1 MGQEITTSQVRI
13 KRFLGLNNKIT
24 DTAIDLRE
32 ASALQNV
39 NITEESVDQ
48 RNGSTKLHAV
58 AFKDKTD
65 TVVKNITG
73 LYEGILNG
81 TRYQVGIGGD
91 AFKQLSAGAW
101 VDRTGAVTITED
113 DDTHWSFATFL
124 DGSTTEVIIAANG
137 VDAPLKWTGAGNAT
151 ALATPPGDFN
161 FPVVHK
167 NKLWVAVDDV
177 IYFSGL
183 RDGESWDTSNDIARF
198 INKGEII
205 TGLYRYSDRIVVFQE
220 SAIHVVSGSSTRDL
234 YIQTV
239 VTGDGCASGF
249 SIQEIESRR
258 YGNILVFMSI
268 DGTFKGF
275 NGTKNLIKLGDLAE
289 PLFRRMNANR
299 KQQTVSL
306 NYRKLGQYW
315 LGTTY
320 GSGSENDQIMIYDY
334 LNDIYSNDQGRPLSS
349 ILYHAG
355 IKPNAMAVFTT
366 NGAEI
371 PVTANYS
378 GFALQQ
384 DSGLLDEET
393 TAITS
398 QWRSGRIDF
407 NAPSHVK
414 MLTDLNIVTT
424 QSSATNMAINVTTG
438 ALAGTASLSID
449 AAGGLW
455 GVDEWGTMLWS
466 APSTAYTRA
475 EITPNPST
483 SEDAIAGRYHQFE
496 FSHSD
501 SEEAMSVEELI
512 IGVTDLGDQ
521 PEFLEVA

>member
-1 MGQEITTSQVRI
+1 MGQEITTTPIRI
-13 KRFLGLNNKIT
+13 KQFLGLNNKIT

-39 NITEESVDQ
+39 NLTEESCDQ
-48 RNGSTKLHAV
+48 RNGSVKLHTV

-65 TVVKNITG
+65 SVVKNITG
-73 LYEGILNG
+73 IYEGILNG

-101 VDRTGAVTITED
+101 VDKTGAVTITD
-113 DDTHWSFATFL
+113 DDDIHWSFATFL
-124 DGSTTEVIIAANG
+124 DSSFADIIIAANG
-137 VDAPLKWTGAGNAT
+137 INAPIKWTGSGNAA
-151 ALATPPGDFN
+151 ALSSPPGNFN

-167 NKLWVAVDDV
+167 NKLWVAVGDV
-177 IYFSGL
+177 VYFSAL
-183 RDGESWDTSNDIARF
+183 RNGESWDTSNDIARF
-198 INKGEII
+198 INKGEDI

-220 SAIHVVSGSSTRDL
+220 SAIHVISGSSTRDL
-234 YIQTV
+234 YVQTV
-239 VTGDGCASGF
+239 VTGDGCASGY

-258 YGNILVFMSI
+258 YGNILAFLSPE
-268 DGTFKGF
+268 GTFKGF

-289 PLFRRMNANR
+289 PLFRRMNGQR
-299 KQQTVSL
+299 KAQCVSL

-315 LGTTY
+315 LGMTY
-320 GSGSENDQIMIYDY
+320 ASGTQTDQIMIYDY
-334 LNDIYSNDQGRPLSS
+334 LNDIYSNESGRPLSS
-349 ILYHAG
+349 ILYHTG
-355 IKPNAMAVFTT
+355 IKSNAMAIFTSA
-366 NGAEI
+366 GSEY

-378 GFALQQ
+378 GFALKQ

-393 TAITS
+393 DAIVS
-398 QWRSGRIDF
+398 QWKTGRIDF
-407 NAPSHVK
+407 NSPSHIK

-424 QSSATNMAINVTTG
+424 QSSATNMAINVTSG
-438 ALAGTASLSID
+438 RLAGVASLSIE

-455 GVDEWGTMLWS
+455 GENWGELIWS

-475 EITPNPST
+475 EITPIPST
-483 SEDAIAGRYHQFE
+483 SEEAIMGRYHQFE
-496 FSHSD
+496 FNHSD
-501 SEEAMSVEELI
+501 PEEAMSVEELI